1 MTTVGGESGGA
12 DRRHAEAAASIEE
25 IERSRERLRLMGRRS
40 LGITG
45 SDESPVPLRQAIAGI
60 GWYPLV
66 ALMAL
71 ILIDQFLA
79 GGLLTLGPEISRTFG
94 VGASTIAMI
103 YGLQALAMSLASFPL
118 TAMVQHRP
126 RRALAAVGSGF
137 VWAIATVFAGLATGA
152 WSMALFIC
160 VYGAA
165 SGSVRSLHLPLLF
178 DTYPA
183 ETRARIYSFYM
194 TALWG
199 SLILAPAFI
208 ALMSVFH
215 LTWRGVFLAMG
226 CFSFAVVLVALR
238 LRDPGFGR
246 WDTERL
252 RAVVHEER
260 AVEAAAAPEA
270 PAPADDPAA
279 SAALDPSGA
288 SLRFFEVVRRLLL
301 IPTIRRLLVGY
312 VALGVMLT
320 PLITFLNFFLD
331 EQWHQGRV
339 GRAVF
344 GVVTN
349 ALALPCLLLA
359 GPRIERLYARNP
371 ATVSRFAGM
380 LLAVGVVL
388 IGVSALLPV
397 FVLMAAANAVGMVAF
412 AVAITAISTALGNV
426 VPAQMRAH
434 AASLANIALYGAGG
448 LVGQLFLSGIYDRSG
463 PVVAIVSLTIPGVIA
478 GVVLFGS
485 GKTINEDLDRM
496 VEEIV
501 EQEEVSALLS
511 SGGRLPM
518 LSCRDLHVGYD
529 DVKILFGVSFTVEE
543 GEMVALLGTNGAGKS
558 TLLKAIS
565 GLALPAGGSV
575 RLHGADITYLEPQRR
590 VRLGVCHVAGGHGS
604 FRDLTVV
611 ENLRT
616 YGYSLGRDRKA
627 VERGLD
633 ATFEAFPRLAERRN
647 QRASTMSGGEN
658 QMLALGRALIM
669 RPRLLLIDELS
680 LGLAPKIVG
689 ELLEMVRRINAEG
702 TAVVLVE
709 QSVNIALSVADHAYF
724 MEKGEMRFD
733 GSAAGLLGRTDL
745 LRAVF
750 LQGATQTVTS

>member
-1 MTTVGGESGGA
+1 MAMSDAGS
-12 DRRHAEAAASIEE
+12 RRDPGRDTETAIEE
-25 IERSRERLRLMGRRS
+25 IERSRERLRALGRRT

-45 SDESPVPLRQAIAGI
+45 GEEAPPPLRRVVAGI
-60 GWYPLV
+60 GWYPLT
-66 ALMAL
+66 ALMML
-71 ILIDQFLA
+71 ILIDWFLV
-79 GGLLTLGPEISRTFG
+79 GGLLTLGPDISRTLG
-94 VGASTIAMI
+94 TGPSTIAMI
-103 YGLQALAMSLASFPL
+103 FGLESLAMSLATFPL
-118 TAMVQHRP
+118 TAMVQRRP

-137 VWAIATVFAGLATGA
+137 VWAVATIFAGLATGV
-152 WSMALFIC
+152 WSLALFLC

-165 SGSVRSLHLPLLF
+165 SGSVRSVHLPLLF

-183 ETRARIYSFYM
+183 EGRARIYSCYM

-199 SLILAPAFI
+199 SLVLAPGFI
-208 ALMSVFH
+208 GLMSVLN

-226 CFSFAVVLVALR
+226 GVSFVAVLFAVR

-260 AVEAAAAPEA
+260 AATTTVTAEGTAAPANA
-270 PAPADDPAA
+270 PAGSATADVPGTD
-279 SAALDPSGA
+279 
-288 SLRFFEVVRRLLL
+288 LRLFEVVRRLLL

-320 PLITFLNFFLD
+320 PLITFFNFFLD
-331 EQWHQGRV
+331 EQWHQGRL
-339 GRAVF
+339 GRSVF

-349 ALALPCLLLA
+349 AVALPFLLLS
-359 GPRIERLYARNP
+359 GPRIERSYARNP
-371 ATVSRFAGM
+371 ALVSRIAGV
-380 LLAVGVVL
+380 LLAAGVVL
-388 IGVSALLPV
+388 IGASALVPV
-397 FVLMAAANAVGMVAF
+397 FALMAAAYAVGSAAF

-426 VPAQMRAH
+426 VPAQMRTH
-434 AASLANIALYGAGG
+434 AASLSNIALYGAGG

-463 PVVAIVSLTIPGVIA
+463 PVVAIMALIIPGLVA
-478 GVVLFGS
+478 GAVVFGS
-485 GKTINEDLDRM
+485 GRTINADLDRM

-501 EQEEVSALLS
+501 EHEEVAALLS

-529 DVKILFGVSFTVEE
+529 TVKILFGVSFTVEE

-558 TLLKAIS
+558 TLLKAVS
-565 GLALPAGGSV
+565 GLALPTGGSV
-575 RLHGADITYLEPQRR
+575 RLHGEDITYLDPRRR
-590 VRLGVCHVAGGHGS
+590 VDLGVCHVAGGHGT

-616 YGYSLGRDRKA
+616 YAYSLGRDRKA

-702 TAVVLVE
+702 AAVVLVE
-709 QSVNIALSVADHAYF
+709 QSVNVALSVADHAYF
-724 MEKGEMRFD
+724 MEKGEIRFD
-733 GSAAGLLGRTDL
+733 GSASGLLGRTDL

-750 LQGATQTVTS
+750 LQGATQAVTS